1 MRLRLGIALVL
12 VGAAS
17 ALLWA
22 VPAGS
27 GLAWAV
33 TIGLLAAGAFGV
45 FEARKGWCAVRALGF
60 KTPV

>member
-1 MRLRLGIALVL
+1 MRLRFGIALL
-12 VGAAS
+12 LASAAS
-17 ALLWA
+17 ALFWA
-22 VPAGS
+22 VPTGG